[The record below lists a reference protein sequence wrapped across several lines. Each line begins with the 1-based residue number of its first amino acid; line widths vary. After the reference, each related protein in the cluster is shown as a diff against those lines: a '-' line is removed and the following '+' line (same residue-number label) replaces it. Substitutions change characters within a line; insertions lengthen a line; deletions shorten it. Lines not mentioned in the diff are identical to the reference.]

1 MNKSQLINQVADD
14 LSMSKVEVKQ
24 VVDKLFKRMEEQ
36 LLAGEKV
43 VISGFGAFNV
53 VHVSERVG
61 RNPRTGEQV
70 KIPPRRSVR
79 FHSSMEI
86 E

>member
-1 MNKSQLINQVADD
+1 MNKSQLISQVADD
-14 LSMSKVEVKQ
+14 LSISKVEVKR
-24 VVDKLFKRMEEQ
+24 VADMLFQRMEEK
-36 LLAGEKV
+36 LVAGEKV
-43 VISGFGAFNV
+43 VISGFGAFTV
-53 VHVSERVG
+53 VNVSERVG

-79 FHSSMEI
+79 FHSSMGI

>member
-14 LSMSKVEVKQ
+14 LSMSKVEVKK
-24 VVDKLFKRMEEQ
+24 VADMLFKRIEER
-36 LLAGEKV
+36 LIAGEKV
-43 VISGFGAFNV
+43 VLSGFGAFTV
-53 VHVSERVG
+53 VNVSERVG

>member
-1 MNKSQLINQVADD
+1 MNKSQLISQVADD
-14 LSMSKVEVKQ
+14 LSISKVEVKR
-24 VVDKLFKRMEEQ
+24 VADMLFQRMEEK
-36 LLAGEKV
+36 LVAGEKV
-43 VISGFGAFNV
+43 VISGFGAFTV
-53 VHVSERVG
+53 VNVSERVG

-79 FHSSMEI
+79 FHSSMNI

>member
-1 MNKSQLINQVADD
+1 MNKSRLISQVADD
-14 LSMSKVEVKQ
+14 LSISKVEVKR
-24 VVDKLFKRMEEQ
+24 VADMLFQRMEEK
-36 LLAGEKV
+36 LVAGEKV
-43 VISGFGAFNV
+43 VISGFGAFTV
-53 VHVSERVG
+53 VNVSERVG

-79 FHSSMEI
+79 FHSSMDI

>member
-1 MNKSQLINQVADD
+1 MNKSQLISQVADD
-14 LSMSKVEVKQ
+14 LSISKVEVKR
-24 VVDKLFKRMEEQ
+24 VADMLFQRMEEK
-36 LLAGEKV
+36 LVAGEKV
-43 VISGFGAFNV
+43 VISGFGAFTV
-53 VHVSERVG
+53 VNVSERVG

-79 FHSSMEI
+79 FHSSMDI